1 MGYAE
6 NDGTFGAAGGFRVKH
21 DLAKPLIANWPNPDV
36 IRVGDRYYAFS
47 DPSGYPTTAQA
58 GPALGWTSRQLCEAV
73 SDDGVNWRIV
83 GFIAPDADTPAC
95 HVPQALV
102 TQRDG
107 SAWLY
112 LFYACQIGGEPT
124 YDYRYD
130 KIRAMRRPLE
140 PK

>member
-1 MGYAE
+1 MADSLSPRARIVAGLL
-6 NDGTFGAAGGFRVKH
+6 AAAS
-21 DLAKPLIANWPNPDV
+21 L
-36 IRVGDRYYAFS
+36 
-47 DPSGYPTTAQA
+47 SGST
-58 GPALGWTSRQLCEAV
+58 LGQAV